1 MSKKKKKVTRRQI
14 IKVIWI
20 IISAFVVVSMVA
32 WTVAIGF

>member
-1 MSKKKKKVTRRQI
+1 MSKKKKKVTRRQV

-20 IISAFVVVSMVA
+20 IISAFVTISMVA